1 MAAIR
6 AAIYF
11 GRSVV
16 TAGNIPVVYVK
27 VTKGND
33 MVRHADVVV
42 MITPADASSRAR
54 ITLRDD
60 GLGENARRQN
70 CRSKYHENN
79 MINNSF

>member
-33 MVRHADVVV
+33 VVRHADVVV
-42 MITPADASSRAR
+42 MVTPPNASSRTL

-60 GLGENARRQN
+60 GLGEKAHRRN
-70 CRSKYHENN
+70 GHFKYHLGP
-79 MINNSF
+79 IG